1 MATRRGMMADTGACW
16 GGPGRAGHRG
26 CTGGVGNRRRMTW
39 HWRRKSKALCRS
51 GNSQGREEAV
61 YEGGRETGEG
71 IEPGFSCSSSS
82 ITTKITGRFWFLRD
96 NMVRRYIVCVCV
108 RAHTHTHK
116 REMEN
121 MVRRYILWGVLCV
134 CVCAHKRETESL
146 EF

>member
-16 GGPGRAGHRG
+16 GGLGRAGHRG

-108 RAHTHTHK
+108 CVHTREK
-116 REMEN
+116 RSPWNSRE
-121 MVRRYILWGVLCV
+121 VRFIVGMWGRKVP
-134 CVCAHKRETESL
+134 RSPDR
-146 EF
+146 

>member
-1 MATRRGMMADTGACW
+1 
-16 GGPGRAGHRG
+16 
-26 CTGGVGNRRRMTW
+26 MTW

-96 NMVRRYIVCVCV
+96 NMVRRYI
-108 RAHTHTHK
+108 
-116 REMEN
+116 
-121 MVRRYILWGVLCV
+121 LWGVLCV